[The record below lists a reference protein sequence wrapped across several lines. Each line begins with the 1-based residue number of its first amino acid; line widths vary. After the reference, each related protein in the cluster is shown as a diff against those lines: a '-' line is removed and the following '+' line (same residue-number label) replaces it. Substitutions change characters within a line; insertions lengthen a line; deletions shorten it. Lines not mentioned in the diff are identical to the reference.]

1 MNQTKSLNSSRIFLM
16 MLKIII
22 ILEELFF
29 LGCQL
34 NHILFL
40 QHTEHYDITVSSF
53 CHPTVKIKRI
63 ISE

>member
-1 MNQTKSLNSSRIFLM
+1 MFLM
-16 MLKIII
+16 MLKTII

-34 NHILFL
+34 NHILFR